1 MATLNPIV
9 SGLTAYVDDQA
20 NKDQLI
26 SKAVLGANSTAYMN
40 LNTGVKGKT
49 NIHIMNTDVQ
59 LQDGSTCGW
68 NEAGSTEFSSKTIDP
83 KFFKVNMAFCEKNLL
98 STYLNY
104 AVKMAATEN
113 AVPFEEYW
121 LNEITKGINKQID
134 TMIWQ
139 GNGSGVQFKGLVP
152 QMLADGAVVKVTRTE
167 GTSAFEAI
175 KAVYAK
181 MKEEIILSGDAMI
194 YVSPAI
200 FRAFV
205 QDLVAANLYHFNPS
219 DVDGIYKVPGTNI
232 NVVAIN
238 GLVGSNAIVAA
249 RQSNL
254 YYGCDLEGDKEVFD
268 LWFSQDNRETRLA
281 VEFNAGVAYAF
292 SDEIVIST
300 IA

>member
-1 MATLNPIV
+1 MATLNPVV
-9 SGLTAYVDDQA
+9 SGLTAYVDDQT
-20 NKDQLI
+20 NRDQLI
-26 SKAVLGANSTAYMN
+26 SKSVLGANSTKFMN

-68 NEAGSTEFSSKTIDP
+68 SEAGSTDFSEKTIEP
-83 KFFKVNMAFCEKNLL
+83 KYFKVNMAFCEKKLL

-104 AVKMAATEN
+104 TVKIAATEN

-121 LNEITKGINKQID
+121 LGEITKGINKQID
-134 TMIWQ
+134 QMIWQ
-139 GNGSGVQFKGLVP
+139 GTGSGVQFKGLVP
-152 QMLADGAVVKVTRTE
+152 QMLADGAVVKITRSE
-167 GTSAFEAI
+167 GSAYEAI
-175 KAVYAK
+175 KEVYAK
-181 MKEEIILSGDAMI
+181 MKEEIILAEDAMI

-200 FRAFV
+200 FRAFI
-205 QDLVAANLYHFNPS
+205 QDLVAANLYHTNAT
-219 DVDGIYKVPGTNI
+219 DVDGMYKLPGTNI

-238 GLVGSNAIVAA
+238 GLTGSNAIVAA

-254 YYGCDLEGDKEVFD
+254 YYGCDLESDKEVFD
-268 LWFSQDNRETRLA
+268 VWFSQDNRETRLD
-281 VEFNAGVAYAF
+281 VQFNAGVAYAF

>member
-1 MATLNPIV
+1 MATLNPVV
-9 SGLTAYVDDQA
+9 SGLTAYVDDQT
-20 NKDQLI
+20 NRDQLI
-26 SKAVLGANSTAYMN
+26 SKSVLGANSTKFMN

-68 NEAGSTEFSSKTIDP
+68 SEAGSTEFSSKTIEP
-83 KFFKVNMAFCEKNLL
+83 KYFKVNMAFCEKNLL

-104 AVKMAATEN
+104 TVKIAATEN

-121 LNEITKGINKQID
+121 LGEITKGINKQID

-139 GNGSGVQFKGLVP
+139 GTGSGVQFKGLVP
-152 QMLADGAVVKVTRTE
+152 QMLADGAVVKVTRNE
-167 GTSAFEAI
+167 GTSAYEAI

-181 MKEEIILSGDAMI
+181 MKEEIILAEDAMI

-200 FRAFV
+200 FRAFI
-205 QDLVAANLYHFNPS
+205 QDLVAANLYHTNAS
-219 DVDGIYKVPGTNI
+219 DVDGMYKLPGTNI
-232 NVVAIN
+232 NVTAIN

-254 YYGCDLEGDKEVFD
+254 YYGCDLESDKEIFD

>member
-1 MATLNPIV
+1 MATLNPVV
-9 SGLTAYVDDQA
+9 SGLTAYVDDQT
-20 NKDQLI
+20 NRDQLI

-68 NEAGSTEFSSKTIDP
+68 SEAGSTEFSSKTIEP
-83 KFFKVNMAFCEKNLL
+83 KYFKVNMAFCEKNLL

-104 AVKMAATEN
+104 TVKMAANEN

-121 LNEITKGINKQID
+121 LGEITKGINKQID

-139 GNGSGVQFKGLVP
+139 GTGSGVQFKGLVP
-152 QMLADGAVVKVTRTE
+152 QMLADGAVVKVTRNE
-167 GTSAFEAI
+167 GTSAYEAI

-181 MKEEIILSGDAMI
+181 MKEEIILAEDAMI

-200 FRAFV
+200 FRAFI
-205 QDLVAANLYHFNPS
+205 QDLVAANLYHTNAT
-219 DVDGIYKVPGTNI
+219 DVDGMYKLPGTNI

-238 GLVGSNAIVAA
+238 GLTGSNAIIAA

-254 YYGCDLEGDKEVFD
+254 YYGCDLESDKEIFD

>member
-49 NIHIMNTDVQ
+49 NIHIMSTDVQ

-121 LNEITKGINKQID
+121 LNEITKRINKQVD

-139 GNGSGVQFKGLVP
+139 GNGSGIQFKGLVP
-152 QMLADGAVVKVTRTE
+152 QMLADSAVVKVTRTE
-167 GTSAFEAI
+167 GTSAYEAI

-181 MKEEIILSGDAMI
+181 MKEEIILAGDAMI

-200 FRAFV
+200 FRAFI

-238 GLVGSNAIVAA
+238 GLAGSNAIVAA

-254 YYGCDLEGDKEVFD
+254 YYGCDLESDKEVFD
-268 LWFSQDNRETRLA
+268 VWYSKDNRETRLA

-292 SDEIVIST
+292 ADEIVIST
-300 IA
+300 IQ

>member
-49 NIHIMNTDVQ
+49 NIHIMTTDVQ

-68 NEAGSTEFSSKTIDP
+68 SEAGSTDFSEKMIDP
-83 KFFKVNMAFCEKNLL
+83 KYFKVNMSFCEKNLL

-104 AVKMAATEN
+104 AVKVAATEN
-113 AVPFEEYW
+113 AVPFEQYW
-121 LNEITKGINKQID
+121 LDEITKGINKQID

-139 GNGSGVQFKGLVP
+139 GTGSGVQFKGLVP
-152 QMLADGAVVKVTRTE
+152 QMLADSAVVKVTRTE
-167 GTSAFEAI
+167 GTSAYEAI

-200 FRAFV
+200 FRAFI
-205 QDLVAANLYHFNPS
+205 QDLVAANLYHTNAT
-219 DVDGIYKVPGTNI
+219 DVDGVYKLPGTNI

-254 YYGCDLEGDKEVFD
+254 YYGCDLESDKEVFD

-292 SDEIVIST
+292 ADEIVIST

>member
-83 KFFKVNMAFCEKNLL
+83 KYFKVNMAFCEKNLL

-104 AVKMAATEN
+104 AVKMAANEN
-113 AVPFEEYW
+113 AVPFEQYW
-121 LNEITKGINKQID
+121 LDEITKGINKQID

-139 GNGSGVQFKGLVP
+139 GDGSGIQFKGLVP

-167 GTSAFEAI
+167 GTSAYEAI

-181 MKEEIILSGDAMI
+181 MKEQIILAGDAMI

-200 FRAFV
+200 FRAFI
-205 QDLVAANLYHFNPS
+205 QDLVAANLYHTNAT

-254 YYGCDLEGDKEVFD
+254 YYGCDLESDKEVFD
-268 LWFSQDNRETRLA
+268 VWYSQDNRETRLA

-292 SDEIVIST
+292 ADEIVIST

>member
-68 NEAGSTEFSSKTIDP
+68 SEAGSTDFSEKMIDP
-83 KFFKVNMAFCEKNLL
+83 KYFKVNMAFCEKKLL

-113 AVPFEEYW
+113 ALPFEQYW
-121 LNEITKGINKQID
+121 LDEITKGINKQID

-139 GNGSGVQFKGLVP
+139 GTGSGVQFKGLVP

-167 GTSAFEAI
+167 GTSAYEAI

-200 FRAFV
+200 FRAFI
-205 QDLVAANLYHFNPS
+205 QDLVAANLYHTNAT
-219 DVDGIYKVPGTNI
+219 DVDGIYKIPGTNI

-254 YYGCDLEGDKEVFD
+254 YYGCDLESDKEVFD

-292 SDEIVIST
+292 ADEIVIST
-300 IA
+300 IQ

>member
-9 SGLTAYVDDQA
+9 SGITGYVDDQK
-20 NKDQLI
+20 NKNQLI
-26 SKAVLGANSTAYMN
+26 SKAVLGANSTKFMN

-49 NIHIMNTDVQ
+49 NLHIMSTDIQ
-59 LQDGSTCGW
+59 LQDGATCGW
-68 NEAGSTEFSSKTIDP
+68 SEAGSTEFSSKTIDP
-83 KFFKVNMAFCEKNLL
+83 KYFKVNMAFCEKNLL

-104 AVKMAATEN
+104 AVKVAANDN

-121 LNEITKGINKQID
+121 LGEITKGIAKQID

-139 GNGSGVQFKGLVP
+139 GTGSGIQFKGLVP
-152 QMLADGAVVKVTRTE
+152 QMLADDAVVKVTRTA
-167 GTSAFEAI
+167 GTSAYEAI

-181 MKEEIILSGDAMI
+181 MKEEIILSGDAQI

-200 FRAFV
+200 FREFV

-219 DVDGIYKVPGTNI
+219 DVDGIYKIPATNV

-238 GLVGSNAIVAA
+238 GLVGSTAIVAA

-254 YYGCDLEGDKEVFD
+254 YYGCDLENDKETFD
-268 LWFSQDNRETRLA
+268 VWYSQDNRETRLA

-292 SDEIVIST
+292 ADEIVIST
-300 IA
+300 VE

>member
-1 MATLNPIV
+1 MATLNPVV

-20 NKDQLI
+20 NRDTLI
-26 SKAVLGANSTAYMN
+26 SKSVLGANSTKFMN

-49 NIHIMNTDVQ
+49 NIHIMNTAVV

-68 NEAGSTEFSSKTIDP
+68 SEAGSTEFSEKMIDP
-83 KFFKVNMAFCEKNLL
+83 KYFKVNMAFCEKNLL

-104 AVKMAATEN
+104 TVKIAATEN

-139 GNGSGVQFKGLVP
+139 GTGSGVQFKGLVP
-152 QMLADGAVVKVTRTE
+152 QMLADGAVVKVTRNE
-167 GTSAFEAI
+167 GTSAYEAI

-181 MKEEIILSGDAMI
+181 MKEEIILAEDAMI

-200 FRAFV
+200 FREYV
-205 QDLVAANLYHFNPS
+205 QDLVAANLYHTNAS
-219 DVDGIYKVPGTNI
+219 DVDGMYKLPGTNI

-238 GLVGSNAIVAA
+238 GLTGSNAIIAA

-254 YYGCDLEGDKEVFD
+254 YYGCDLESDKEQFD
-268 LWFSQDNRETRLA
+268 LFFSRDNREMRLV
-281 VEFNAGVAYAF
+281 VEFNCGVAYAF
-292 SDEIVIST
+292 GDEIVIST

>member
-20 NKDQLI
+20 NRDQLI
-26 SKAVLGANSTAYMN
+26 SKAVLGANSTRYMN

-49 NIHIMNTDVQ
+49 NIHIMSTDVQ

-83 KFFKVNMAFCEKNLL
+83 KYFKVNMAFCEKNLL

-104 AVKMAATEN
+104 AVKMAATDN
-113 AVPFEEYW
+113 AVPFEQYW
-121 LNEITKGINKQID
+121 LDEITKGINKQID

-139 GNGSGVQFKGLVP
+139 GSGSGVQFKGLVP
-152 QMLADGAVVKVTRTE
+152 QMLADSAVVKVTRTE
-167 GTSAFEAI
+167 GTSAYEAI

-181 MKEEIILSGDAMI
+181 MKEEIILSADAMI

-200 FRAFV
+200 FRAFI
-205 QDLVAANLYHFNPS
+205 QDLVTANLYHTNAT
-219 DVDGIYKVPGTNI
+219 DVDGVYKLPGTNI

-292 SDEIVIST
+292 ADEIVIST

>member
-1 MATLNPIV
+1 MATLNPVV
-9 SGLTAYVDDQA
+9 SGLTAYVDDQT
-20 NKDQLI
+20 NRDQLI

-68 NEAGSTEFSSKTIDP
+68 SEAGSTEFSEKTIEP
-83 KFFKVNMAFCEKNLL
+83 KYFKVNMAFCEKNLL

-104 AVKMAATEN
+104 TVKIAATEN

-121 LNEITKGINKQID
+121 LGEITKGINKQID

-139 GNGSGVQFKGLVP
+139 GTGSGVQFKGLVP
-152 QMLADGAVVKVTRTE
+152 QMLADGAVVKVTRNE
-167 GTSAFEAI
+167 GTSAYEAI

-181 MKEEIILSGDAMI
+181 MKEEIILAEDAMI

-200 FRAFV
+200 FREYI
-205 QDLVAANLYHFNPS
+205 QDLVAANLYHTNAT
-219 DVDGIYKVPGTNI
+219 DVDGMYKLPGTNI
-232 NVVAIN
+232 NVTAIN
-238 GLVGSNAIVAA
+238 GLTGSNAIIAA

-254 YYGCDLEGDKEVFD
+254 YYGCDLESDIEQFQV
-268 LWFSQDNRETRLA
+268 WYSQDNMETRVA
-281 VEFNAGVAYAF
+281 VSFNAGVAYAF

>member
-20 NKDQLI
+20 NRDQLI
-26 SKAVLGANSTAYMN
+26 SKAVLGANSTRYMN

-49 NIHIMNTDVQ
+49 NIHIMSTDVQ

-83 KFFKVNMAFCEKNLL
+83 KYFKVNMAFCEKNLL

-104 AVKMAATEN
+104 AVKMAATDN
-113 AVPFEEYW
+113 AVPFEQYW
-121 LNEITKGINKQID
+121 LDEITKGINKQID

-139 GNGSGVQFKGLVP
+139 GSGSGVQFKGLVP
-152 QMLADGAVVKVTRTE
+152 QMLADDAVVKVTRTE
-167 GTSAFEAI
+167 GTSAYEAI

-181 MKEEIILSGDAMI
+181 MKEEIILSADAMI

-200 FRAFV
+200 FRAFI
-205 QDLVAANLYHFNPS
+205 QDLVTANLYHTNAT
-219 DVDGIYKVPGTNI
+219 DVDGVYKLPGTNI

-292 SDEIVIST
+292 ADEIVIST

>member
-49 NIHIMNTDVQ
+49 NIHIMNTDIQ
-59 LQDGSTCGW
+59 LQDGATCGW

-121 LNEITKGINKQID
+121 LNEITKGIAKQID

-139 GNGSGVQFKGLVP
+139 GTGSGIQFKGLVP
-152 QMLADGAVVKVTRTE
+152 QMLADGSVVKVTRTE
-167 GTSAFEAI
+167 GTSAYEAI

-200 FRAFV
+200 FRAFI

-219 DVDGIYKVPGTNI
+219 DIDGIYKVPGTNV

-254 YYGCDLEGDKEVFD
+254 YYGCDLESDKEVFD
-268 LWFSQDNRETRLA
+268 VWFSQDNRETRLA

-292 SDEIVIST
+292 ADEIVIST

>member
-20 NKDQLI
+20 NRDQLI
-26 SKAVLGANSTAYMN
+26 SKAVLGANSTKYMN

-49 NIHIMNTDVQ
+49 NIHIMSTDVQ
-59 LQDGSTCGW
+59 
-68 NEAGSTEFSSKTIDP
+68 
-83 KFFKVNMAFCEKNLL
+83 FFKVNMAFCEKNLL

-113 AVPFEEYW
+113 AVPFEQYW
-121 LNEITKGINKQID
+121 LDEITKGINKQID

-139 GNGSGVQFKGLVP
+139 GTGSGVQFKGLVP
-152 QMLADGAVVKVTRTE
+152 QMLADSAVVKVTRTE
-167 GTSAFEAI
+167 GTSAYEAI

-200 FRAFV
+200 FRAFI
-205 QDLVAANLYHFNPS
+205 QDLVTANLYHTNAT
-219 DVDGIYKVPGTNI
+219 DVDGVYKLPGTNI

-254 YYGCDLEGDKEVFD
+254 YYGCDLESDKELFD
-268 LWFSQDNRETRLA
+268 VWFSQDNRETRLA

-292 SDEIVIST
+292 ADEIVIST

>member
-59 LQDGSTCGW
+59 LQDGATCGW

-83 KFFKVNMAFCEKNLL
+83 KYFKVNMAFCEKNLL

-104 AVKMAATEN
+104 AVKMAANEN
-113 AVPFEEYW
+113 AVPFEQYW
-121 LNEITKGINKQID
+121 LDEITKGINKQID

-139 GNGSGVQFKGLVP
+139 GDGSGIQFKGLVP

-167 GTSAFEAI
+167 GTSAYEAI

-181 MKEEIILSGDAMI
+181 MKEQIILAGDAMI

-200 FRAFV
+200 FRAFI
-205 QDLVAANLYHFNPS
+205 QDLVAANLYHTNAT

-254 YYGCDLEGDKEVFD
+254 YYGCDLESDKEVFD
-268 LWFSQDNRETRLA
+268 VWYSQDNRETRLA

-292 SDEIVIST
+292 ADEIVIST